1 MQTMK
6 CPKCGFHPIKQTEEC
21 PKCGII
27 FHKYLKLIKNNSNV
41 VSFESQAADNKIDK
55 TAFIIDLFFY
65 VKPEANPLI
74 LGARALFF
82 VIMLIWGLKFILSP
96 LDSGYVM
103 NSFWH
108 LVNLPFH
115 EAGHL
120 IFRPF
125 GRFMTS
131 LGGSLSQLIIP
142 LLCMTAFLLKTR
154 DAFAA
159 AFALWWFGE
168 NFMDLAPYI
177 NDARSLTLP
186 LLGGNTGRT
195 SPYGFHDWEFILKES
210 GWAHYDHALAHFAHR
225 LGTVLMIL
233 ALVWGGYILYKQ
245 YKNLKG

>member
-1 MQTMK
+1 MQ
-6 CPKCGFHPIKQTEEC
+6 CPKCGFQQTGQTEEC

-27 FHKYLKLIKNNSNV
+27 FDKYIKLNKDRSTV
-41 VSFESQAADNKIDK
+41 ASFKGQITEPKIDK
-55 TAFIIDLFFY
+55 NAFLNDLLFY
-65 VKPEANPLI
+65 VKLEANPLI
-74 LGARALFF
+74 GSARALFF
-82 VIMLIWGLKFILSP
+82 VIMLIWGFKFILSP
-96 LDSGYVM
+96 MDAGYAM
-103 NSFWH
+103 DSFWH

-131 LGGSLSQLIIP
+131 LGGSLSQLLIP
-142 LLCMTAFLLKTR
+142 LLCMAVFLLKTR
-154 DAFAA
+154 DTFAA

-210 GWAHYDHALAHFAHR
+210 GLAHYDHSLAQIAYRF
-225 LGTVLMIL
+225 GTVLMIF

>member
-1 MQTMK
+1 MRIIK
-6 CPKCGFHPIKQTEEC
+6 CPKCSFHPDIQTEEC
-21 PKCGII
+21 PRCGII
-27 FHKYLKLIKNNSNV
+27 FRKYANFIKNSSAV
-41 VSFESQAADNKIDK
+41 VSLKSQTKINKIDRASFVK
-55 TAFIIDLFFY
+55 DLFLY
-65 VKPEANPLI
+65 VKPETNPLI

-82 VIMLIWGLKFILSP
+82 IIMLIWGLKFIISP

-103 NSFWH
+103 GSFWH

-125 GRFMTS
+125 GRFMAS
-131 LGGSLSQLIIP
+131 LGGSLSQLMIP
-142 LLCMTAFLLKTR
+142 LLCMAVFLLKTR
-154 DAFAA
+154 DAFGA

-177 NDARSLTLP
+177 NDARSLTMP

-210 GWAHYDHALAHFAHR
+210 GLAHYDHALAHFAHR
-225 LGTVLMIL
+225 LGAILMIL

-245 YKNLKG
+245 YKSLKG

>member
-1 MQTMK
+1 MRTMK
-6 CPKCGFHPIKQTEEC
+6 CPKCGFQPIDQTEEC

-27 FHKYLKLIKNNSNV
+27 FDKYLKSNKNSSTV
-41 VSFESQAADNKIDK
+41 VSLKSQTAEEKIDK
-55 TAFIIDLFFY
+55 KAFIKDLFFY

-74 LGARALFF
+74 WGARTLFF
-82 VIMLIWGLKFILSP
+82 IIMLIWGCKFILSP
-96 LDSGYVM
+96 MASGYAM

-131 LGGSLSQLIIP
+131 LGGSLSQLLLP
-142 LLCMTAFLLKTR
+142 LLCMTVFLLKTR
-154 DAFAA
+154 DTFAA

-177 NDARSLTLP
+177 DDARSLTLP

-210 GWAHYDHALAHFAHR
+210 GLAHYDHVLAQIACR
-225 LGTVLMIL
+225 SGTVLMIF

-245 YKNLKG
+245 YKSLTP